1 MLNQGIESDGKQ
13 VTVVK
18 SQKETWDVYS
28 GSRRMFWYCREKQDE
43 VEHSKVRSPEISSTF
58 NVKSFAYFLL

>member
-1 MLNQGIESDGKQ
+1 MA
-13 VTVVK
+13 K

-43 VEHSKVRSPEISSTF
+43 VEHSKVRSPENSSIF